1 MQKNDGSMR
10 YNQRNASEAFDRIFL
25 WGRGAG
31 RGERSPI
38 MKNI

>member
-25 WGRGAG
+25 WGWGG
-31 RGERSPI
+31 GVEGSGVP
-38 MKNI
+38 